1 MVAHAPLEP
10 SMPFTL
16 DLLDAVEDDGD
27 FVIAGTC
34 RTPIERHES
43 GTQLARRWRPARRRR
58 LPRRR
63 RQNAA
68 QRCKVIGRLAQRSKT
83 AYEKGNSHGCPRNV
97 GALDDQLKSRPVGTQ
112 YDVLAT
118 TAVDQNLLEAR
129 HGGEQDA
136 GIISGRDLD
145 RLGDSRECCGADLW
159 EPEVMRLQG
168 RKGGVGERSRA
179 PTLQQ
184 EARAPASA

>member
-1 MVAHAPLEP
+1 MCECHPASEMVAHAPLEP

-68 QRCKVIGRLAQRSKT
+68 QRCKVIGRPAQRSKT
-83 AYEKGNSHGCPRNV
+83 AYEKGNPHGCPRNV
-97 GALDDQLKSRPVGTQ
+97 GVLDDQLQSRPVGTQ
-112 YDVLAT
+112 GFRIAPNDLVLAVDADVVLV
-118 TAVDQNLLEAR
+118 AVEAFLVLLRPACVFIFCAFLPGFSS
-129 HGGEQDA
+129 HP
-136 GIISGRDLD
+136 SGVFPL
-145 RLGDSRECCGADLW
+145 
-159 EPEVMRLQG
+159 
-168 RKGGVGERSRA
+168 
-179 PTLQQ
+179 
-184 EARAPASA
+184 